1 MLKLAI
7 AALVGTS
14 ALMAAPAPAN
24 AQDYNRH
31 RGGDTVT
38 CASHNG
44 QYNSCRLPYR
54 GNVRLVHQ
62 YSDRACVRGRTW
74 GQKGNSR
81 VWVSRGCRAEFAVR
95 HDRRYDDRRVGGFV
109 RDRNYG
115 VTCRAYGRRTTCT
128 WDTRYGNPY
137 LLHTNSGTCVE
148 GRDWGYTRD
157 GHIWVDRDCNARFGY
172 RF

>member
-14 ALMAAPAPAN
+14 ALMAVPAPAQ

-31 RGGDTVT
+31 RGGDTIT

-62 YSDRACVRGRTW
+62 YSDRGLACPAHESCGPGAFTKRRDSHHVH
-74 GQKGNSR
+74 SR
-81 VWVSRGCRAEFAVR
+81 QRL
-95 HDRRYDDRRVGGFV
+95 
-109 RDRNYG
+109 
-115 VTCRAYGRRTTCT
+115 RRTRVF
-128 WDTRYGNPY
+128 D
-137 LLHTNSGTCVE
+137 
-148 GRDWGYTRD
+148 
-157 GHIWVDRDCNARFGY
+157 F
-172 RF
+172 

>member
-1 MLKLAI
+1 AVHFARSAGRPANSPEFQAADAALNVGPRPSGGSKGGSVALRQSRPAIHGHGETRMLKLAI

-14 ALMAAPAPAN
+14 ALMAVPAPAQ

-31 RGGDTVT
+31 RGGDTIT

-74 GQKGNSR
+74 GQ
-81 VWVSRGCRAEFAVR
+81 
-95 HDRRYDDRRVGGFV
+95 
-109 RDRNYG
+109 
-115 VTCRAYGRRTTCT
+115 
-128 WDTRYGNPY
+128 
-137 LLHTNSGTCVE
+137 
-148 GRDWGYTRD
+148 
-157 GHIWVDRDCNARFGY
+157 
-172 RF
+172 